1 MEGMQLLYSHST
13 AVDVPD
19 PLGIKTLK
27 FLEWTYNQ
35 SVSNTTA
42 TKRGFSDD
50 RAFSAP

>member
-1 MEGMQLLYSHST
+1 MYSHST
-13 AVDVPD
+13 TVDVPD

-35 SVSNTTA
+35 SVSNATA
-42 TKRGFSDD
+42 TKHDSRDD